1 MKKCIDLRFR
11 SALVFQRKGINMSH
25 AIHYDISRFSEL
37 DIYLFKE
44 GTHAKLY
51 DHLGAHLMEREGRKG
66 TYFAVWAPHAR
77 GVYVRGDFN
86 EYNDRSHKLQLR
98 GDGSGIWDGF
108 IEGVEQGTT
117 YKYHIDSEEENAN
130 ADKAD
135 PYAFYAEV
143 APSSASR
150 VWDIGDYQWNDKTWM
165 RSRCKKNSHKAP
177 ISIYEVHLGSWR
189 RKVEEGNR
197 FLTYVEA
204 ATALAS
210 YLNEMNFT
218 HVELLPITEYPFEG
232 SWGYQ
237 VTGYFAP
244 TSRYGTPQEFMQF
257 VDIMHEHG
265 IGVILDWVPSHFVTD
280 GHGLM
285 NFDGTC
291 LYEHKDPRQGY
302 HPEWGSAIFNYDR
315 NEVRAFL
322 ISSAMFWLEKYHL
335 DGIRVDAV
343 ASMLYLDYAREEGEW
358 VPNEDGTNENKGA
371 VKFLKQL
378 NTSVYDAYDDIMMFA
393 EESTNYPMVSR
404 PVSQG
409 GLGFGYKWN
418 MGWMHDTLKYMKFD
432 PIYRQHHH
440 HHLTFSFVYMY
451 NENYVLPLSHDEV
464 VHMKGSLIN
473 KMPGEHSKKFA
484 NLRVLFSFIIA
495 HPGKKLLFM
504 GGEFAQFAE
513 WNYKQSL
520 DWHLLEYPDHK
531 GVQTLV
537 KTLNRLYKD
546 EPSLHT
552 GDVEKEGFSWIDE
565 NDYQANVI
573 SFIRKGAK
581 NRKPIIVVCN
591 FSDKEHTGYQ
601 IGLPSKGVY
610 EEIFS
615 SEDILFS
622 GHGSVN
628 TAPIK
633 SVEKECH
640 GRSNMLT
647 INLAPLS
654 VSFFKKVK

>member
-1 MKKCIDLRFR
+1 
-11 SALVFQRKGINMSH
+11 MSH
-25 AIHYDISRFSEL
+25 AIYYDVSRFTEL

-51 DHLGAHLMEREGRKG
+51 DHLGAHLMDREGKKG
-66 TYFAVWAPHAR
+66 TYFAVWAPHAG

-86 EYNDRSHKLQLR
+86 DYNDRSHKLQLR

-108 IEGVEQGTT
+108 IEGVDQGTT
-117 YKYHIDSEEENAN
+117 YKYHIDTEKENVN

-150 VWDIGDYQWNDKTWM
+150 VWGIDDYEWKDKAWM
-165 RSRCKKNSHKAP
+165 RSRRKKNSHKAP
-177 ISIYEVHLGSWR
+177 ISIYEVHLGSWQ
-189 RKVEEGNR
+189 RKVEEENR
-197 FLTYVEA
+197 LLNYTEA

-210 YLNEMNFT
+210 YLSEMHFT
-218 HVELLPITEYPFEG
+218 HIELLPITEFPFEG

-244 TSRYGTPQEFMQF
+244 TSRYGTPQEFMHF
-257 VDIMHEHG
+257 VDIMHAHG

-291 LYEHKDPRQGY
+291 LYEHEDPRKGY

-358 VPNEDGTNENKGA
+358 IPNEDGTNENRGA

-378 NTSVYDAYDDIMMFA
+378 NSSVYDAFDDIMMFA

-440 HHLTFSFVYMY
+440 QHLTFSFVYMF
-451 NENYVLPLSHDEV
+451 NENYILPLSHDEV

-473 KMPGEHSKKFA
+473 KMPGDNNQKFA
-484 NLRVLFSFIIA
+484 NLRALYSFMIA

-504 GGEFAQFAE
+504 GGEIAQFAE

-520 DWHLLEYPDHK
+520 DWHLLKNPQHK
-531 GVQTLV
+531 GVHTLL
-537 KTLNRLYKD
+537 KTLNKLYQD
-546 EPSLHT
+546 EPSLHKN
-552 GDVEKEGFSWIDE
+552 DVEPEGFEWIDE

-573 SFIRKGAK
+573 SFVRKGSK
-581 NRKPIIVVCN
+581 RDKPIIVICN
-591 FSDKEHTGYQ
+591 FSDKIHKDYP
-601 IGLPSKGVY
+601 IGLPGKGVY
-610 EEIFS
+610 EEIFNSQS
-615 SEDILFS
+615 SEFDGWNI
-622 GHGSVN
+622 GN
-628 TAPIK
+628 DAPIK
-633 SVEKECH
+633 SEAKVHH
-640 GRSNMLT
+640 GRKNMLHVT
-647 INLAPLS
+647 LPPLG
-654 VSFFKKVK
+654 VIYLKKRG

>member
-1 MKKCIDLRFR
+1 
-11 SALVFQRKGINMSH
+11 MSH
-25 AIHYDISRFSEL
+25 AIHYDVSRFTEL

-51 DHLGAHLMEREGRKG
+51 DHLGAHLMEREGQKG

-86 EYNDRSHKLQLR
+86 DYHDRSHKLQLR
-98 GDGSGIWDGF
+98 ADGSGIWDGF
-108 IEGVEQGTT
+108 IEGVDQGTT

-150 VWDIGDYQWNDKTWM
+150 VWDINKYEWNDQPWM
-165 RSRCKKNSHKAP
+165 RSRRKKNSHKAP
-177 ISIYEVHLGSWR
+177 ISIYEVHLGSWQ

-197 FLTYVEA
+197 VLTYREA

-210 YLNEMNFT
+210 YLNEMHFT
-218 HVELLPITEYPFEG
+218 HVELMPITEFPFEG

-244 TSRYGTPQEFMQF
+244 TSRYGTPQDFMHF
-257 VDIMHEHG
+257 VDIMHAHG

-291 LYEHKDPRQGY
+291 LYEHEDPRKGY
-302 HPEWGSAIFNYDR
+302 HPEWKSAIFNYDR

-322 ISSAMFWLEKYHL
+322 ISSAMFWLEKYHI

-358 VPNEDGTNENKGA
+358 IPNEDGGNENRGA

-378 NTSVYDAYDDIMMFA
+378 NSSVYAAFDDIMMIA

-404 PVSQG
+404 SPVSEG

-418 MGWMHDTLKYMKFD
+418 MGWMHDILKYMKFD
-432 PIYRQHHH
+432 PIHRQHHH
-440 HHLTFSFVYMY
+440 QHLTFSFVYMY

-473 KMPGEHSKKFA
+473 KMPGDNNQKFA
-484 NLRVLFSFIIA
+484 NLRALYGFMIA

-504 GGEFAQFAE
+504 GGEIAQFAE
-513 WNYKQSL
+513 WNYEQSL
-520 DWHLLEYPDHK
+520 DWHLLEYPPHK
-531 GVQTLV
+531 GVHNLL
-537 KTLNRLYKD
+537 KTLNKLYQD
-546 EPSLHT
+546 EPSLHKN
-552 GDVEKEGFSWIDE
+552 DVEAEGFEWIDE
-565 NDYQANVI
+565 NDYEANVI
-573 SFIRKGAK
+573 SFIRRGSK
-581 NRKPIIVVCN
+581 RDKPIVVICN
-591 FSDKEHTGYQ
+591 FSDKIHRDYP
-601 IGLPSKGVY
+601 IGLPSKGTY
-610 EEIFS
+610 EEIFNS
-615 SEDILFS
+615 QSAEFDGWNIT
-622 GHGSVN
+622 N
-628 TAPIK
+628 DAPMK
-633 SVEKECH
+633 SRARVHH
-640 GRSNMLT
+640 GRKNMLHVT
-647 INLAPLS
+647 LPPLAVIYL
-654 VSFFKKVK
+654 KKMS

>member
-1 MKKCIDLRFR
+1 
-11 SALVFQRKGINMSH
+11 MSH
-25 AIHYDISRFSEL
+25 TIHYDVSRFSEL

-51 DHLGAHLMEREGRKG
+51 EHLGAHAMEREGCQG
-66 TYFAVWAPHAR
+66 VYFAVWAPHAK

-86 EYNDRSHKLQLR
+86 HYNDRSHRLQLR

-108 IEGVEQGTT
+108 IEGVDEGCT
-117 YKYHIDSEEENAN
+117 YKYHIESEGENAN

-150 VWDIGDYQWNDKTWM
+150 VWDINKYEWSDQKWM
-165 RSRCKKNSHKAP
+165 YGRKKHNSHESP

-189 RKVEEGNR
+189 RKVEEENR
-197 FLTYVEA
+197 FLTYIEA
-204 ATALAS
+204 AEALAS
-210 YLNEMNFT
+210 YLQDLHFT
-218 HVELLPITEYPFEG
+218 HVELLPITEFPFEG

-244 TSRYGTPQEFMQF
+244 TARYGTPQEFMQF
-257 VDIMHEHG
+257 VDIMHQHG

-302 HPEWGSAIFNYDR
+302 HPEWGSAIFNYER

-343 ASMLYLDYAREEGEW
+343 ASMLYLDYARKEGEW
-358 VPNEDGTNENKGA
+358 IPNEDGGNENKGA
-371 VKFLKQL
+371 VRFLKQL
-378 NTSVYDAYDDIMMFA
+378 NTSVYHAFDDIMMFA

-440 HHLTFSFVYMY
+440 QHLTFSFVYMY

-473 KMPGEHSKKFA
+473 KMPGDNNQKFA
-484 NLRVLFSFIIA
+484 NLRALYSFMIA

-520 DWHLLEYPDHK
+520 DWHLLEYPLHQ
-531 GVQTLV
+531 GMLTLV
-537 KTLNRLYKD
+537 KRLNELYRS
-546 EPSLHT
+546 EPALHKN
-552 GDVEKEGFSWIDE
+552 DVEPEGFEWIDE

-573 SFIRKGAK
+573 SFIRKGGK
-581 NRKPIIVVCN
+581 KDKSIIVICN
-591 FSDKEHTGYQ
+591 FSDKVHENYP
-601 IGLPSKGVY
+601 IGLPEQGEY
-610 EEIFS
+610 EEIFNS
-615 SEDILFS
+615 QSAEFEGWSITND
-622 GHGSVN
+622 
-628 TAPIK
+628 APLK
-633 SVEKECH
+633 SKAKAHH
-640 GRSNMLT
+640 GRKYMLEVT
-647 INLAPLS
+647 LPPLG
-654 VSFFKKVK
+654 VVFLKKVR